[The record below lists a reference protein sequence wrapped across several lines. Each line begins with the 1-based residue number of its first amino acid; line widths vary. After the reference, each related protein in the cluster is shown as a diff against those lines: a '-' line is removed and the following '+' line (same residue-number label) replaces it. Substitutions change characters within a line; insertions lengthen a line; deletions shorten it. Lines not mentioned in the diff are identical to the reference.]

1 VEQFTLRRK
10 SVLAESP
17 SVITRRLD
25 APQSRIDQVIA
36 EIRSAILTRRL
47 VPGQALV
54 EAELARAMGV
64 SKTPVR
70 EALKVLSQTGLVTFV
85 PYKGAS
91 VTTVDETFIRS
102 VYEVRLLLEPE
113 GVRRS
118 VNQGSRQSLN
128 AAADLLAQAK
138 EAALADDRGTL
149 SLLNR
154 RLHAELYAE
163 CGNPILI
170 DILENLRDRA
180 ALISVVG
187 WEGSPTW
194 QTEWQEHSAIL
205 KAALSGDGDQA
216 ADLLRRHLQGFF
228 DRTLASFASS

>member
-1 VEQFTLRRK
+1 M
-10 SVLAESP
+10 AESP
-17 SVITRRLD
+17 GLIARKLD

-36 EIRSAILTRRL
+36 EIRGAILTRRL
-47 VPGQALV
+47 TPGQALV

-70 EALKVLSQTGLVTFV
+70 EALKVLSQSGLVTFV

-91 VTTVDETFIRS
+91 VTSVDEEFIRS

-113 GVRRS
+113 AVRRS
-118 VNQGSRQSLN
+118 VDQGSRQSLD

-138 EAALADDRGTL
+138 EAALADDRATL

-154 RLHAELYAE
+154 RLHAELYAG

-180 ALISVVG
+180 ALISVIG
-187 WEGSPTW
+187 WEESPTW
-194 QTEWQEHSAIL
+194 QTEWQEHSAVL
-205 KAALSGDGDQA
+205 KAALAGDADQA
-216 ADLLRRHLQGFF
+216 ATLLREHLQGFF
-228 DRTLASFASS
+228 DRTLASFATT